1 MLIACLQEKMIGT
14 QCRESAEVPVPGGD
28 TPDAAARQL
37 WYCIGTITTR
47 ILAADLLQELQA
59 QSINSRSGCSVKAIG
74 SADPV
79 EEAEVGF
86 ENRRRLRIS
95 AETRSQWLIT
105 RCKTA
110 SRSGSYRTPAAR

>member
-1 MLIACLQEKMIGT
+1 MPRKRRGPCA
-14 QCRESAEVPVPGGD
+14 GGD
-28 TPDAAARQL
+28 TPDPVARQL
-37 WYCIGTITTR
+37 WCCIGTITTR
-47 ILAADLLQELQA
+47 ILAVHLLQKQPA

-95 AETRSQWLIT
+95 AEARSQWLIT
-105 RCKTA
+105 RCKNSQPVGTL
-110 SRSGSYRTPAAR
+110 SL